1 MRQQPV
7 TSHDEYLLYVD
18 EPQHS
23 LMQKLRATIK
33 SACPEAEEVI
43 SYGMPAFKYKGRPL
57 VGYAV
62 AKHRCSLYPWT
73 NSIVVRLKN
82 ELEGFS
88 TSKGT
93 IRFTPEKP
101 LPIGLIKKIVKI
113 RMEEIVAKNGK
124 KKTRESKMLPHH
136 YT

>member
-1 MRQQPV
+1 MRQKPI
-7 TSHDEYLLYVD
+7 SHDEYLMYIE

-62 AKHRCSLYPWT
+62 AKERCSLYPRT
-73 NSIVVRLKN
+73 NSITVRLEH
-82 ELEGFS
+82 ELEKFS
-88 TSKGT
+88 PSKGT

-101 LPIGLIKKIVKI
+101 LPATLIKKIVKI
-113 RMEEIVAKNGK
+113 RMEETVEKNGK
-124 KKTRESKMLPHH
+124 KKTRDSKMLPHH
-136 YT
+136 YS